1 VRVPV
6 SALTEVLQNLLV
18 NALEAMPAGGRV
30 RIRVAADHQHVLFAV
45 SDTGAG
51 IPPEVRARIFDPFFT
66 TKPAPASG
74 LGLSICSRIMLNL
87 RGTMAVETVP
97 RQGSTF
103 TVRLPRPRETRA
115 AAETRPAVARP
126 MPNPA
131 RILVIDDDPEVADT
145 LALLLSGAGHMVET
159 ALNGAVGI
167 ERYRQ
172 RRFDCVVTDLVMPG
186 LTGLTVGRAIKD
198 QDPGAYVILLTAQ
211 AEQLDAGQTAA
222 AGIDRLMTKP
232 VSREQLLRMFE
243 SDHTMAKEPAMETSC
258 SRR

>member
-1 VRVPV
+1 VPV
-6 SALTEVLQNLLV
+6 SALTEVLQNLLL

-45 SDTGAG
+45 SDTGEG

-87 RGTMAVETVP
+87 RGTVAVETVA

-103 TVRLPRPRETRA
+103 TVRLPLPRGVRVPTEI
-115 AAETRPAVARP
+115 RPATARA

-131 RILVIDDDPEVADT
+131 RILVIDDEPQVADT
-145 LALLLSGAGHMVET
+145 LARLLSGAGHVVET

-198 QDPGAYVILLTAQ
+198 HDPGAYVILLTAQ
-211 AEQLDAGQTAA
+211 AEQVDAGQTAA

-232 VSREQLLRMFE
+232 VSREQLLQMFE
-243 SDHTMAKEPAMETSC
+243 TDHTMATELAMETSC
-258 SRR
+258 PRR